1 MVTEQKLEYVED
13 TNLNDHSSSL
23 ERSSSH
29 DLVERISF
37 QNLNLVKIIGKGKS
51 ACSSYKINYTAIII
65 IFILS

>member
-1 MVTEQKLEYVED
+1 MVTEQKLEYVAD
-13 TNLNDHSSSL
+13 TDLNDHSSSL

-51 ACSSYKINYTAIII
+51 ACNTSIRLIIQLLYY
-65 IFILS
+65 FYMT